1 MVIFEKN
8 LFFFLH
14 NCQTVFILYRNAVDA
29 GNRGRKN
36 FFPVE
41 ESPDCIEQGAP
52 LKRGVPQ
59 TIFCGKTSATESR
72 PPSQDGKGERV
83 G

>member
-1 MVIFEKN
+1 M
-8 LFFFLH
+8 
-14 NCQTVFILYRNAVDA
+14 
-29 GNRGRKN
+29 GNRGMD
-36 FFPVE
+36 FFFRVE
-41 ESPDCIEQGAP
+41 ESPDCTEQGAP

-72 PPSQDGKGERV
+72 PPVIFTGKGERV